1 MADGSE
7 KIILAVSGHRV
18 LYDLSAEGYRNINI
32 KAMAWEDVARTAG
45 KTGEVGEPGP
55 TIDPRKHT
63 ESPQTCERER
73 AWLLSHM
80 RPPWQVEFFIP
91 ECTAEGRYSPDRLLL
106 VCEGGQRHGT
116 ASQSALGQRW
126 HPQTGG
132 TGRNLCLVNATFQF
146 YHHKG
151 CPGARKKH
159 LLQSLVRALQLE
171 AEHAGTLSPYRASD
185 TPPSSTPSSSF
196 NTSTSAPSPSSP
208 GVFPPVA
215 REPIESSRPEGVLR
229 WHFSQLDLDSS
240 GVLSKSE
247 ARPLRH
253 FLRRKLSPR
262 RCAKKFSQYCDR
274 DGDRGLTLDQ
284 LRACLGL

>member
-63 ESPQTCERER
+63 
-73 AWLLSHM
+73 
-80 RPPWQVEFFIP
+80 
-91 ECTAEGRYSPDRLLL
+91 
-106 VCEGGQRHGT
+106 GT